1 MNSASEKLSKK
12 AGWNVNGMNL
22 KKYDL
27 EELLLAA
34 LKSEVE
40 SNTVYTKIARKVKN
54 ALLKDK
60 FFYLAK
66 EEEKHRQYI
75 EKIYTKTFPRK
86 KLVLPKTTPVPI
98 PTLIYPS
105 EDAPLSSVLT
115 RAMEAELAAK
125 EFYTYLSTQFRNA
138 SIRHTLTYFADM
150 ELQHHKILEI
160 EKESMDRFEEADV
173 YWPMVHAGP

>member
-1 MNSASEKLSKK
+1 
-12 AGWNVNGMNL
+12 MNL
-22 KKYDL
+22 KRYDL

-40 SNTVYTKIARKVKN
+40 SNKVYSKIAKTVKN

-60 FFYLAK
+60 LTFLAK
-66 EEEKHRQYI
+66 EEDKHRQYI
-75 EKIYTKTFPRK
+75 EQVYAKTFPGK
-86 KLVLPKTTPVPI
+86 KLKLPKTTPVPL
-98 PTLIYPS
+98 PALIYPD
-105 EDAPLSSVLT
+105 EDTSLGEVLKK
-115 RAMEAELAAK
+115 AMQTELAAK

-138 SIRHTLTYFADM
+138 SIRHTLSYFADM
-150 ELQHHKILEI
+150 ELQHYKILEI